1 LPSPLFGKAA
11 NFMPKLHALSYM
23 AKMAWRRSIQPAIAR
38 CESTLLLLCAG
49 FAVHLA
55 ADVVIGSNSSQAVGD
70 GRRAVT

>member
-1 LPSPLFGKAA
+1 
-11 NFMPKLHALSYM
+11 M